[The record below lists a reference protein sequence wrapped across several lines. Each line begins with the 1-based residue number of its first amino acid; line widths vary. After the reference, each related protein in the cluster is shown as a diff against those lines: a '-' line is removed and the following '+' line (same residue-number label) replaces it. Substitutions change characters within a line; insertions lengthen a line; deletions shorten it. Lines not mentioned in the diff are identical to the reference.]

1 MKVITYA
8 ALIGLSAATGSAA
21 MAADLSRV
29 FVPSSP
35 TLRDYRGDNSRG
47 WYLRGTVSYVVYKRP
62 EADFTAPPLTG
73 NLTRES
79 LQQTAAV
86 GGGLGYRFNP
96 NVRTDITVDHF
107 FNAGFKGYGPAPDP
121 ATASIMDRGQFQS
134 TAYMLNGYLDFKS
147 AMGFTPYVGAGIG
160 VAHNTFSQ
168 HVLTTFDPTT
178 GLETSERFAGGDKFD
193 LAWALMAGVG
203 YQMSSNFTLDL
214 GYRYISLG
222 DVKTR
227 SYDDG
232 TGVKVDSIGAHEVR
246 LGVRYSFN

>member
-1 MKVITYA
+1 
-8 ALIGLSAATGSAA
+8 

-47 WYLRGTVSYVVYKRP
+47 WYLRGTVSYVAYKRP
-62 EADFTAPPLTG
+62 EADFTTPPVTE
-73 NLTRES
+73 NLNRES
-79 LQQTAAV
+79 IRQTAAI
-86 GGGLGYRFNP
+86 GGGLGYRFNA

-107 FNAGFKGYGPAPDP
+107 FNSRFKGNGPALAPAPD
-121 ATASIMDRGQFQS
+121 TASITDRGQFQS
-134 TAYMLNGYLDFKS
+134 TAFMLNGYLDFKS
-147 AMGFTPYVGAGIG
+147 AMGFTPYVGAGVG

-168 HVLTTFDPTT
+168 HVLTTFDPAT
-178 GLETSERFAGGDKFD
+178 GLETSERLDGGDKFD

-203 YQMSSNFTLDL
+203 YQLSSNFTLDL

-246 LGVRYSFN
+246 LGVRYNFN